1 MQLTEE
7 EIKSL
12 AMYDLWRS
20 LREVRSLLADELDE
34 DMQRLITALL
44 NKM

>member
-7 EIKSL
+7 ELKSL

-20 LREVRSLLADELDE
+20 LIEVRGLMADELDQE
-34 DMQRLITALL
+34 TQQLITALL

>member
-7 EIKSL
+7 EVKSL

-20 LREVRSLLADELDE
+20 LREVRHLMGEELDQE
-34 DMQRLITALL
+34 TQQLITALL